1 MLVKRDIRRRFD
13 RAAPRFDTADFVH
26 AVTRDGLLQRLE
38 PLLVEAR
45 TILDLGAATGATG
58 RLLRQRFRRAHVVSL
73 DFSRPMLDE
82 ARARRSRWSKSS
94 FVLADAEQLPFADGA
109 FDLVVA
115 NQLLPWLPEPG
126 RMFGEVARVLRKG
139 GVFAFAT
146 LGPDSLQQ
154 LSRAWSGIDAAA
166 HVNPFADMHDIGDS
180 LVRAGLA
187 DPVLD
192 VDRLAIGY
200 ECADKLFTDLTHVG
214 ARNALAARPRG
225 LLGRR
230 RFRAMKDALL
240 ASGDEESIVL
250 DLELVYGHCWGSG
263 AQNDPGQFL
272 IDANRIPLR
281 R

>member
-26 AVTRDGLLQRLE
+26 AVTRDGLVERLK
-38 PLLVEAR
+38 PLLVEAH

-73 DFSRPMLDE
+73 DFSHAMLVE
-82 ARARRSRWSKSS
+82 ARARRSRWSRSS
-94 FVLADAEQLPFADGA
+94 FVLADAESLPFADGT

-126 RMFGEVARVLRKG
+126 RMFSQVARVLRKG

-146 LGPDSLQQ
+146 LGPDSLRE
-154 LSRAWSGIDAAA
+154 LARAWSGIDAAA
-166 HVNPFADMHDIGDS
+166 HVNSFADMHDLGDA

-192 VDRLAIGY
+192 VDRLAVSYDG
-200 ECADKLFTDLTHVG
+200 ADKLFADLTDAG

-225 LLGRR
+225 LFGRR
-230 RFRAMKDALL
+230 RFQAMKDALP
-240 ASGDEESIVL
+240 APGGTGSIVL
-250 DLELVYGHCWGSG
+250 DLEIVYGHCWGSG
-263 AQNDPGQFL
+263 APNDRGQFR
-272 IDANRIPLR
+272 IDANQIPVR